1 MYAAMNQLAKA
12 HFSLF
17 CFLCVTLTSCVSNN
31 SQLSILADRVEAVEE
46 AFENGAIEK
55 AALLKVVLETDM
67 ERGRIA
73 YQKTRFLMARSQSSE
88 RLHDPPRH
96 YRHRETVEK
105 AHEKKEISEQEYLEL
120 SQLVDKAQHAWLARR
135 KKVTRDRAIWG
146 FPR

>member
-1 MYAAMNQLAKA
+1 MKKPHSL
-12 HFSLF
+12 LF
-17 CFLCVTLTSCVSNN
+17 CVLAVTLASCVSNN
-31 SQLSILADRVEAVEE
+31 TQSSSITDRFESAEE
-46 AFENGAIEK
+46 AFEKGEIEK
-55 AALLKVVLETDM
+55 AELLKVVLETYM
-67 ERGRIA
+67 ERGRLA
-73 YQKTRFLMARSQSSE
+73 YQKTRFLMARSPSSE

>member
-1 MYAAMNQLAKA
+1 MNQLTKR
-12 HFSLF
+12 HFS
-17 CFLCVTLTSCVSNN
+17 FLIFLSLTLASCVSNN
-31 SQLSILADRVEAVEE
+31 TQLTSLSDRVEATEE
-46 AFENGAIEK
+46 AFKNGAIEK

-96 YRHRETVEK
+96 YRHRETVEN
-105 AHEKKEISEQEYLEL
+105 AHEKKEISEQEYSEL
-120 SQLVDKAQHAWLARR
+120 RELVDKAHNAWLARR
-135 KKVTRDRAIWG
+135 KKVMRDRAIWG